1 MTKIDRKVTVAAIY
15 AKAPHCTSATTA
27 PSAGKAIAD
36 MIFAHIRI
44 RNEAEPGWDS
54 GTYLPDLVDAAGHL
68 AAGKLLPGDDPLVAL
83 VNRYAANVDE
93 LTRLRAVIK
102 EAEMNM
108 PPWAV
113 RGPTSDVLGTLYVHL
128 RKAAK
133 EVSEMAS
140 DADDSWFQREVERRI
155 VSGIE
160 RVRRKLGDI
169 QFEAYDRFGCGAEMR
184 RYSALGEEDE
194 ILLRRIWDAQKR
206 IKTFAGAWSVLAV
219 YDATQVE
226 IAVLNG
232 NASGNYPGR
241 ALIQDAMARIMALA
255 HPEFDLVAAE

>member
-1 MTKIDRKVTVAAIY
+1 MTKIDPKITACVAG
-15 AKAPHCTSATTA
+15 AKALHSAT
-27 PSAGKAIAD
+27 PGKAIAD

-68 AAGKLLPGDDPLVAL
+68 AAGKLLPGDDQLVGL

-93 LTRLRAVIK
+93 LTRLRAVLK

-108 PPWAV
+108 PAWAV

-160 RVRRKLGDI
+160 RARRKLGDI
-169 QFEAYDRFGCGAEMR
+169 QLEAYDRFGYGAEKR
-184 RYSALGEEDE
+184 KKWAIEKGNET
-194 ILLRRIWDAQKR
+194 LLDRIWDAQKR
-206 IKTFAGAWSVLAV
+206 IKTFAGAWSVLAMF
-219 YDATQVE
+219 DTTQAE
-226 IAVLNG
+226 TAALNG
-232 NASGNYPGR
+232 NESGNYPGR
-241 ALIQDAMARIMALA
+241 ALIKDAMARIMALA